1 MKRTEDVC
9 IETLKNR
16 MTNKNEKKAF
26 FKLFFQ
32 PIYWLIPSIHST
44 ILLPE
49 NRNWVT
55 PLYHY
60 EIILVC
66 IFNPSL
72 MKHIEDER
80 LRRLLKKK
88 KYSFPPQL
96 NNGILNKSR
105 SAFLQH
111 DIQCVT
117 SYRDAS
123 AHIYVTA
130 SETRRRPRLPHV
142 DFR

>member
-1 MKRTEDVC
+1 
-9 IETLKNR
+9 
-16 MTNKNEKKAF
+16 
-26 FKLFFQ
+26 
-32 PIYWLIPSIHST
+32 
-44 ILLPE
+44 
-49 NRNWVT
+49 
-55 PLYHY
+55 
-60 EIILVC
+60 
-66 IFNPSL
+66 

-123 AHIYVTA
+123 AHI
-130 SETRRRPRLPHV
+130 RHC
-142 DFR
+142 F